1 MIESF
6 SFVMTLAIGK
16 NWYFLLINIEDGLNT
31 INYYIHVVYRVSV
44 SLGSL
49 YVIVMPGNN
58 QRILT
63 DSRSLIG
70 VFLSYVDVLVS
81 LTCTAIVPLNK
92 YM

>member
-1 MIESF
+1 MIELF
-6 SFVMTLAIGK
+6 SFVMTLAIDK
-16 NWYFLLINIEDGLNT
+16 NCSFLLINIDDSLNT
-31 INYYIHVVYRVSV
+31 INYIHVVYRVSV
-44 SLGSL
+44 FLGFL

-58 QRILT
+58 QCILT

-81 LTCTAIVPLNK
+81 LTCTAIATLNK

>member
-6 SFVMTLAIGK
+6 SFVMTLAIGN
-16 NWYFLLINIEDGLNT
+16 NWYFLLINIDDGLNT

-44 SLGSL
+44 FLGFL
-49 YVIVMPGNN
+49 FVIVMPGNN

-70 VFLSYVDVLVS
+70 VFLSYVDVLVP
-81 LTCTAIVPLNK
+81 LTCTTIAPLNK